1 MKSIDLMKEL
11 YKVIKQS
18 GWLDK
23 ATEYMREHPERFDD
37 CIVTDGKIAN
47 LNISV
52 SYQPES
58 LSAIADVK
66 PSVFISIGHVNKK
79 AEEFNV
85 YATGTTQSCTWVDG
99 KRIQEDIII
108 V

>member
-1 MKSIDLMKEL
+1 MKGIDLMKEL

-23 ATEYMREHPERFDD
+23 ATEYFQEHTELFDD
-37 CIVTDGKIAN
+37 CLASDGKIAN
-47 LNISV
+47 LSMSV

-58 LSAIADVK
+58 LSAIADVN

-85 YATGTTQSCTWVDG
+85 YNTGSVWSRTWADG
-99 KRIQEDIII
+99 TVLQEDRIN

>member
-1 MKSIDLMKEL
+1 MNGIDLMKEL

-23 ATEYMREHPERFDD
+23 ATEYFQEHSELFSD
-37 CIVTDGKIAN
+37 CLASDGKIAN
-47 LNISV
+47 LNMSV

-58 LSAIADVK
+58 LSAIAYTK
-66 PSVFISIGHVNKK
+66 PSVFISIGHISVK

-85 YATGTTQSCTWVDG
+85 YSTGSIWSRTWVNG
-99 KRIQEDIII
+99 TMLQEDRDN

>member
-1 MKSIDLMKEL
+1 MNGIDLMKEL

-23 ATEYMREHPERFDD
+23 ATEYFQEHSELFDD
-37 CIVTDGKIAN
+37 CLASDGKIAN
-47 LNISV
+47 LNMSV

-58 LSAIADVK
+58 LSAIADVN

-85 YATGTTQSCTWVDG
+85 YSTGSIWSRTWADG
-99 KRIQEDIII
+99 TMLQEDR
-108 V
+108 VNV

>member
-1 MKSIDLMKEL
+1 MNSIDLMKEL
-11 YKVIKQS
+11 YKVIEQS

-23 ATEYMREHPERFDD
+23 ATEYFHEHSELFND
-37 CIVTDGKIAN
+37 CVVTNCKIAN
-47 LNISV
+47 LNMSV

-79 AEEFNV
+79 AKEFNV
-85 YATGTTQSCTWVDG
+85 YSTGTTQSCTWVDG

>member
-1 MKSIDLMKEL
+1 MKGIDLMKEL

-23 ATEYMREHPERFDD
+23 ATEYFQEHTELFDD
-37 CIVTDGKIAN
+37 CLASDGKIAN
-47 LNISV
+47 LSMSV

-58 LSAIADVK
+58 LSAIADVN
-66 PSVFISIGHVNKK
+66 PSVFISIGRVNKK

-85 YATGTTQSCTWVDG
+85 YNTGSVWSRTWADG
-99 KRIQEDIII
+99 TVLQEDRIN

>member
-1 MKSIDLMKEL
+1 MNGIDLMKEL
-11 YKVIKQS
+11 YKVIEQS

-23 ATEYMREHPERFDD
+23 ATEYFQEHTELFSD
-37 CIVTDGKIAN
+37 CLVSDGKIAN
-47 LNISV
+47 LNMSV

-58 LSAIADVK
+58 LSAIADVE

-85 YATGTTQSCTWVDG
+85 YCTGSIRSCTWIDG
-99 KRIQEDIII
+99 TVVQEERTN